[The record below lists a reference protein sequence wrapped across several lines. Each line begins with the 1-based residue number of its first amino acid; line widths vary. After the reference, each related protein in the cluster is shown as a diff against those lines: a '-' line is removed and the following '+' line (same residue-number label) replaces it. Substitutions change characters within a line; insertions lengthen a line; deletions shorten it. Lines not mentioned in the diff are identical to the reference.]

1 MTLNFTRSELITA
14 IHAMSPYIVSKGAVS
29 LRVAE
34 GGMLDLF
41 ATAFI
46 EGGSALV
53 RVPCDQTHK
62 PVPWTHVDG
71 TVLQQA
77 IQMADEGVVALEFA
91 KDKLTLKYPG
101 AVFELRTLTPPITPE
116 KIKFG
121 KTSAHIR
128 GSDLNLLSAMT
139 EAASTEE
146 TRPALNGIHIS
157 ASEKK
162 LEAAAADGYILS
174 FATLASKGLSAP
186 GATYSVK
193 ALNRAKRAI
202 KAGEEEEIAIGFG
215 NHSLTLSAQRGNI
228 ELTFEVPRMDSG
240 KFPDYMAVVKGA
252 DKAQTVEV
260 ETSALNAFLR
270 RATVIQGA
278 VFMQAINGFLWL
290 LAKNETTGEQ
300 CLDSLVVEAQGE
312 SAVMLYAY
320 GLLKDTLKACVP
332 NGKVTLTFPKANKS
346 PMLFKGAAS
355 VIAMP
360 LVNPLQESPF
370 KGLQPALI

>member
-1 MTLNFTRSELITA
+1 MTLNFTRSELIVA
-14 IHAMSPYIVSKGAVS
+14 INAIAPYLVNKGAIS
-29 LRVAE
+29 LRVE
-34 GGMLDLF
+34 KGMLDLF

-53 RVPCDQTHK
+53 CVPCDQTHK
-62 PVPWTHVDG
+62 PVPWIHVDG

-77 IQMADEGVVALEFA
+77 IQMADEGVVTLEFA

-121 KTSAHIR
+121 KTPAHIK

-174 FATLASKGLSAP
+174 FATVTSKGLSAS

-202 KAGEEEEIAIGFG
+202 KAGEDDEIAIGFG
-215 NHSLTLSAQRGNI
+215 SHSLSLSFQRGNT
-228 ELTFEVPRMDSG
+228 ELTFEVPRMESG

-270 RATVIQGA
+270 RATAIQGA

-346 PMLFKGAAS
+346 PMLFEGAAS

>member
-1 MTLNFTRSELITA
+1 MTLNFTRSELIAA
-14 IHAMSPYIVSKGAVS
+14 INAIAPYIVSKGAVS

-46 EGGSALV
+46 EGGSVLV
-53 RVPCDQTHK
+53 RVPCSQAHK
-62 PVPWTHVDG
+62 PIPWIHVDG
-71 TVLQQA
+71 SVLQQA
-77 IQMADEGVVALEFA
+77 IQMADEGVVTLEFA

-121 KTSAHIR
+121 KTSAHIQ

-146 TRPALNGIHIS
+146 TRPALNGIYIA
-157 ASEKK
+157 ASKKK

-174 FATLASKGLSAP
+174 CVTLAAQELTAS
-186 GATYSVK
+186 GAIYSVK

-202 KAGEEEEIAIGFG
+202 KAVEDEEINIGFG
-215 NHSLTLSAQRGNI
+215 SHSLTLSVQRGNT
-228 ELTFEVPRMDSG
+228 ELTFEIPSISG
-240 KFPDYMAVVKGA
+240 KFPDYTALVKGA
-252 DKAQTVEV
+252 VKEKAVEV
-260 ETSALNAFLR
+260 ETGALNSFLR
-270 RATVIQGA
+270 RATAIQGA
-278 VFMQAINGFLWL
+278 VFMQAVNGFLWL

-300 CLDSLVVEAQGE
+300 CLDSLAVNAKGE

-332 NGKVTLTFPKANKS
+332 NGKVILTFPKTNKS
-346 PMLFKGAAS
+346 PMLFEGAAT
-355 VIAMP
+355 VLAMP